1 MLSASARISHW
12 ARLHMRSAKK
22 CRSSRAF
29 MVSMMRV
36 SQAPGSTKRAS
47 SLLFSP
53 AAPSR
58 SCVLAQRRNGGGNHV
73 AEAVLVADVPLALH
87 AEAGDAVPGQL
98 GQQHA
103 ADALDQKREGHVF
116 QHAFVPHAH
125 QLFQKSL
132 LILPGHLLHQLVHIA
147 PGIAQP
153 GSQRDLRLRVRRVA
167 QKKHPLLALRHGL
180 SPSP

>member
-1 MLSASARISHW
+1 MPQLPGVHGQHDAGLAGSRQHEARVLVALF
-12 ARLHMRSAKK
+12 ARRAEPFLPFLVPLLHLRHL
-22 CRSSRAF
+22 
-29 MVSMMRV
+29 
-36 SQAPGSTKRAS
+36 APVFGG
-47 SLLFSP
+47 
-53 AAPSR
+53 
-58 SCVLAQRRNGGGNHV
+58 CILAQRRNGGGNDV